1 MSAANSTDTGLH
13 GVMAEYGDETSL
25 IAGIERAK
33 ADGFTDMEAY
43 TPVPSHEVIHALGVK
58 NRFAML
64 VFCGGLTGACSGFL
78 LQYAVSVLLYPV
90 NIGGRPFNSWPAF
103 IVIVFECTILFA
115 ALSAVIG
122 MLFLNGL
129 PQPYHPVFN
138 VPQFLRA
145 AQDRFFLVVH
155 ASDPKFDARSTME
168 KLRGSQ
174 PLSATSTRAARDRAR
189 RPGRRRGS
197 PCPRFAP

>member
-1 MSAANSTDTGLH
+1 MSATHHETPSLH
-13 GVMAEYGDETSL
+13 GVMAEYADERSL

-43 TPVPSHEVIHALGVK
+43 TPVPSHDVIHALGVK
-58 NRFAML
+58 NRFAAV
-64 VFCGGLTGACSGFL
+64 VFCGGLIGACLGFA
-78 LQYAVSVLLYPV
+78 LQYGVSVELYPL

-103 IVIVFECTILFA
+103 IVIVFECTILCA

-138 VPQFLRA
+138 VPQFARA
-145 AQDRFFLVVH
+145 SCDRFFLVVH
-155 ASDPKFDARSTME
+155 ATDPKFDARTTRE
-168 KLRGSQ
+168 KLSASN
-174 PLSATSTRAARDRAR
+174 PLSVAEVEN
-189 RPGRRRGS
+189 
-197 PCPRFAP
+197 

>member
-1 MSAANSTDTGLH
+1 MSATQFQDPGLH
-13 GVMAEYGDETSL
+13 GVMAEYADEQSL
-25 IAGIERAK
+25 VAGIERAR

-43 TPVPSHEVIHALGVK
+43 TPMPSHDVITALGVK
-58 NRFAML
+58 NRFSAV
-64 VFCGGLTGACSGFL
+64 VFCGGLAGACFGFM
-78 LQYAVSVLLYPV
+78 LQYGVSVELYPM

-138 VPQFLRA
+138 VPQFARA
-145 AQDRFFLVVH
+145 STDRFFLVVH
-155 ASDPKFDARSTME
+155 ASDPRFEVRSTME
-168 KLRGSQ
+168 KLQGSH
-174 PLSATSTRAARDRAR
+174 PLSVAEVVN
-189 RPGRRRGS
+189 
-197 PCPRFAP
+197 